1 MNIKESNA
9 LRTQFLIM
17 HWWCG
22 IDLAYYVIKRDAKN
36 AKS

>member
-1 MNIKESNA
+1 MNTHQ

-17 HWWCG
+17 HWLWG
-22 IDLAYYVIKRDAKN
+22 IDFAYNQIKQDAKN